1 MAEDEAEV
9 ADAAIPSAGAGAVAA
24 EETAEVLETLFL
36 TRLVVICVQEIK
48 PYPINLYQEGW
59 YF

>member
-24 EETAEVLETLFL
+24 EETAEVLETLLFN
-36 TRLVVICVQEIK
+36 TSGG
-48 PYPINLYQEGW
+48 NLRTGNKAISN
-59 YF
+59 